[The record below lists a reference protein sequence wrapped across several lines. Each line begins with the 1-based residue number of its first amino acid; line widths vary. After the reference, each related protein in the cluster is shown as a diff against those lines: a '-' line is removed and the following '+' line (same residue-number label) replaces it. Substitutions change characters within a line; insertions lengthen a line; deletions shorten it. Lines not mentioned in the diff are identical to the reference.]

1 MDVLWACAQAG
12 PTLPPQSKNCLNQSL
27 PGSFTSTD
35 PAPSPSYQ
43 TFPGEMLTLLKTRA
57 LALNRSGPSACEQ
70 QGLCQPG
77 WEAAVLVLRGAGA
90 GAAGG

>member
-1 MDVLWACAQAG
+1 
-12 PTLPPQSKNCLNQSL
+12 
-27 PGSFTSTD
+27 
-35 PAPSPSYQ
+35 
-43 TFPGEMLTLLKTRA
+43 MLTLLKTRA

-77 WEAAVLVLRGAGA
+77 WEAAVLVLRGARA